1 MHVPPHPV
9 CSVLRNA
16 YGVPSTA
23 TPDDHVPGSRIKYKM
38 AQSDSSAS
46 TLRWFQGVSR
56 YQWLVLVIACAGWIF
71 DVYEGQ
77 VFNTT
82 REDLLNE
89 LVVAD
94 SAEQKREL
102 KAFLGDVYLGVFLA
116 GGMVG
121 GLVFGILGDRWGRK
135 PTMIVT
141 ILMYSI
147 FSGLTYFAN
156 DLWTVGILRFLVS
169 MGIGGEWA
177 VAAAMVSEVF
187 PKHARAQ
194 AASIFHGSSTL
205 GTWMAGIVAIVVGS
219 QWRYAYLIGVLPAL
233 LILWVRASI
242 HEPEAA
248 ERAETNRNVRKGSLR
263 DLFGDVRWR
272 GRAIAGVLL
281 AAVGLATFWA
291 VTIAGQDLARIAAER
306 TGMSPDAAKQSA
318 KFAYSIV
325 QATGG
330 GLGLIAF
337 GPLAQWLGRRR
348 AFIVAHLAGL
358 AIVPIT
364 CYLPQTYHQLLLLL
378 PFYGAFTFGMHA
390 GYAVYFPELFPVQL
404 RALGTS
410 VCFNGGRIVS
420 AVMLP
425 LAGAVKAIDGLSLPG
440 ALSILSTTYL
450 LGLVVIMFLP
460 ETKNQPL
467 PEA

>member
-1 MHVPPHPV
+1 MNHAPTTSPAP
-9 CSVLRNA
+9 
-16 YGVPSTA
+16 
-23 TPDDHVPGSRIKYKM
+23 
-38 AQSDSSAS
+38 
-46 TLRWFQGVSR
+46 RWYHGVSR
-56 YQWLVLVIACAGWIF
+56 YQWLVLIIASAGWIF

-77 VFNTT
+77 VYNTT
-82 REDLLNE
+82 RDDMLNE

-94 SAEQKREL
+94 TPERKKEL
-102 KAFLGDVYLGVFLA
+102 TTFLGDAFLGIFLA

-121 GLVFGILGDRWGRK
+121 GLLFGMLGDRWGRK

-147 FSGLTYFAN
+147 FSGLTYFAQ
-156 DLWTVGILRFLVS
+156 DVWQAGVLRFLVS

-187 PKHARAQ
+187 PVHARAQ
-194 AASIFHGSSTL
+194 ASSIFHGSSTL
-205 GTWMAGIVAIVVGS
+205 GTWLAGIVAILVGS
-219 QWRYAYLIGVLPAL
+219 QWRYAYLVGVLPAL

-242 HEPEAA
+242 HEPDVPVKADESP
-248 ERAETNRNVRKGSLR
+248 TGGVRKGSLR

-291 VTIAGQDLARIAAER
+291 ITVAGQNIAQSVAIR
-306 TGMSPDAAKQSA
+306 DGYAPDVAGTRA

-330 GLGLIAF
+330 GIGLIAF
-337 GPLAQWLGRRR
+337 GPFCQWLGRRR
-348 AFIVAHLAGL
+348 AFIFAHLAAL
-358 AIVPIT
+358 MIVPLT
-364 CYLPQTYHQLLLLL
+364 CFVPQSYNQLMFFL

-404 RALGTS
+404 RALGAS
-410 VCFNGGRIVS
+410 VCFNGGRLAAAII
-420 AVMLP
+420 LP
-425 LAGAVKAIDGLSLPG
+425 IAGYIKGLEGVSLPT
-440 ALSILSTTYL
+440 ALTILSSTYL